1 MRRVAI
7 TGVAGYIGS
16 QLAARLDKHPG
27 VEAIIGVDVH
37 APEIDTKR
45 LRFFPRDISLPLD
58 GLFAK
63 EKVDAVVHLA
73 FVVSPV
79 HDEKKAR
86 EADVLGA
93 HNVIRESRL
102 AGVQHIIYLSSTS
115 AYGAHRDNPEMLTED
130 SPLRPNKR
138 FQYSRDKAESDLMF
152 QSLARGQ
159 PDTAVTILRSCI
171 VMGPHGGNA
180 VVARMFRP
188 VMTRLLR
195 RNPQMQFVHE
205 DDLVNILVACLE
217 KRPAGVFNVAGDGT
231 LPYQDVARLARRRM
245 VTVPRGI
252 LAPLMNATWALRL
265 QNDSPPAGLDF
276 IAYPWVAD
284 NSKLKQ
290 ELGFQYAYTSAD
302 TLRDFAQEREVKTL
316 GTK

>member
-1 MRRVAI
+1 
-7 TGVAGYIGS
+7 
-16 QLAARLDKHPG
+16 
-27 VEAIIGVDVH
+27 
-37 APEIDTKR
+37 
-45 LRFFPRDISLPLD
+45 
-58 GLFAK
+58 
-63 EKVDAVVHLA
+63 
-73 FVVSPV
+73 
-79 HDEKKAR
+79 
-86 EADVLGA
+86 
-93 HNVIRESRL
+93 
-102 AGVQHIIYLSSTS
+102 
-115 AYGAHRDNPEMLTED
+115 MLTED